1 MTAAVA
7 KATWITAA
15 LTVEFLKNAHF
26 MRLPG
31 KNYRITVFP
40 VAICIYTESFEKLAE
55 YVIDKV
61 VR

>member
-1 MTAAVA
+1 M
-7 KATWITAA
+7 AA

-31 KNYRITVFP
+31 KNYRITVFQ
-40 VAICIYTESFEKLAE
+40 VAICIYTENFEKLAE